1 MRCREVNVKC
11 KMFDMIELCKIH
23 DFTANLRFPIGM
35 LRIRMS
41 LMLYVHM
48 LFGRKC
54 RESVNGEVKCM

>member
-1 MRCREVNVKC
+1 
-11 KMFDMIELCKIH
+11 MFDMIELCKIH